1 MFDLAVFSQD
11 ALQMQPQGEFV
22 LPAGIKPE
30 TFHLPSVTPL
40 EALDQ
45 VKISNM
51 NIFIGWYK
59 NQFWSLWLI

>member
-30 TFHLPSVTPL
+30 TFHLPSVIHYTFGG
-40 EALDQ
+40 A
-45 VKISNM
+45 
-51 NIFIGWYK
+51 
-59 NQFWSLWLI
+59 WSG